1 MDTSSSA
8 ELRAFD
14 ATFRTGSMSAAAN
27 LLGIRQP
34 TVSAHIANL
43 ERQFG
48 SDLFVRHGRGLQ
60 PTEMARRLAEITS
73 RISRAEDDAAL
84 LLASVRSQYE
94 GTLRVCA
101 IGPYN
106 VMPIIAAFRAK
117 YPRIRIA
124 MTVGDS
130 RSVVRSVTDHQQDVG
145 LILHAVEDTAIHC
158 VPFRRQ
164 PLVVFAEKHHP
175 LATRGSVD
183 LQLLDGHEFVLREEG
198 SQTRKVFEAGM
209 RDAGIR
215 IRCAIEVGSRESVRE
230 AVAQR
235 LGLGIVAKTAFVPDP
250 RLVALD
256 VRGLTLATHV
266 HLICLAERK
275 SDALVERFLQTA
287 ELLKPDTQPDT
298 NKHR

>member
-34 TVSAHIANL
+34 TVSAHIAKL

-60 PTEMARRLAEITS
+60 PTEIARRLAEITS
-73 RISRAEDDAAL
+73 RISRAEEDAAL
-84 LLASVRSQYE
+84 LLASVRSHYE
-94 GTLRVCA
+94 GALRICA

-106 VMPIIAAFRAK
+106 VLPIIAAFRAK
-117 YPRIRIA
+117 YPRIRIS
-124 MTVGDS
+124 MSVGDS
-130 RSVVRSVTDHQQDVG
+130 RSVVRAVTEHRQDIG
-145 LILHAVEDTAIHC
+145 LILHAVDNVAVHC

-175 LATRGSVD
+175 LAMQGSVD
-183 LQLLDGHEFVLREEG
+183 LRELDGQEFVLREEG
-198 SQTRKVFEAGM
+198 SQTRNVFEAGM
-209 RDAGIR
+209 REAGIR

-230 AVAQR
+230 AVAQG
-235 LGLGIVAKTAFVPDP
+235 LGLGIVARTAFVPDP
-250 RLVALD
+250 RLVALE
-256 VRGLTLATHV
+256 VRGLKLATYV

-275 SDALVERFLQTA
+275 SDLLVARFLQTA
-287 ELLKPDTQPDT
+287 ELLKPAAQSSEP
-298 NKHR
+298 

>member
-1 MDTSSSA
+1 MNTSSSA

-14 ATFRTGSMSAAAN
+14 ATVRTGSMSAAAS

-34 TVSAHIANL
+34 TVSAHIASL

-48 SDLFVRHGRGLQ
+48 SSLFVRHGRGLQ
-60 PTEMARRLAEITS
+60 PTDMARHLSEITS
-73 RISRAEDDAAL
+73 RISRAEEDAAL
-84 LLASVRSQYE
+84 LLASVRSHYE
-94 GTLRVCA
+94 GALRVCA

-106 VMPIIAAFRAK
+106 VMPIIAVFRTK
-117 YPRIRIA
+117 YPRIRIS

-130 RSVVRSVTDHQQDVG
+130 RSVVRLITEQRQDVG
-145 LILHAVEDTAIHC
+145 LILHAVEEPTVHC
-158 VPFRRQ
+158 VPLIRQ
-164 PLVVFAEKHHP
+164 PLVVFAEKNHP
-175 LATRGSVD
+175 LAAHSSVD
-183 LQLLDGHEFVLREEG
+183 LQALDSQEFVLREEG

-230 AVAQR
+230 AVAHG
-235 LGLGIVAKTAFVPDP
+235 LGLGVVAKKAFLPDP

-256 VRGLTLATHV
+256 VRGLKLATHV

-275 SDALVERFLQTA
+275 SDSLIKRFIQTA
-287 ELLKPDTQPDT
+287 ELLKPSSTRL
-298 NKHR
+298 KVE

>member
-1 MDTSSSA
+1 
-8 ELRAFD
+8 
-14 ATFRTGSMSAAAN
+14 
-27 LLGIRQP
+27 
-34 TVSAHIANL
+34 
-43 ERQFG
+43 
-48 SDLFVRHGRGLQ
+48 
-60 PTEMARRLAEITS
+60 MARRLAEITS

-183 LQLLDGHEFVLREEG
+183 LQLLDGQEFVLREEG

-215 IRCAIEVGSRESVRE
+215 IRCAFEVGSRESVRE

>member
-14 ATFRTGSMSAAAN
+14 ATIRTGSMSAAAN

-84 LLASVRSQYE
+84 LLASVRSHYE
-94 GTLRVCA
+94 GALRVCA

-106 VMPIIAAFRAK
+106 VMPIIAAFHTK
-117 YPRIRIA
+117 YPRIRIS
-124 MTVGDS
+124 MTLGDS
-130 RSVVRSVTDHQQDVG
+130 RTVVRAVTEHRQDVG
-145 LILHAVEDTAIHC
+145 LLLHAVEDPAVHC
-158 VPFRRQ
+158 LPFRRQ
-164 PLVVFAEKHHP
+164 PLIVFAEKHHP
-175 LATRGSVD
+175 LAICGAINLPD
-183 LQLLDGHEFVLREEG
+183 LDGQEFVLREEG
-198 SQTRKVFEAGM
+198 SHTRKVFEAGM
-209 RDAGIR
+209 REAGIR
-215 IRCAIEVGSRESVRE
+215 IRTAIEVGSRESVRE

-235 LGLGIVAKTAFVPDP
+235 LGLGVVARTAFVPDP

-256 VRGLTLATHV
+256 IRGLTLATHV

-287 ELLKPDTQPDT
+287 ESLKPAA
-298 NKHR
+298 